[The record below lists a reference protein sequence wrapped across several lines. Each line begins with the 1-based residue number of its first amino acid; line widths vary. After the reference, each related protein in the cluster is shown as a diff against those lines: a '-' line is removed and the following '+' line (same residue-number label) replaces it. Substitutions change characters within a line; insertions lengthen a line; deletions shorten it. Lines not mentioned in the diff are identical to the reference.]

1 MVNLKEVIARRE
13 NKVVYRDGDKKIKLF
28 VENYKKSNIFN
39 EALNQAKVEE
49 ATNLNIPKLLEVSL
63 IDKRWALIYEYIEGE
78 TLSEL
83 MEKYPEKEDE
93 YLELFVN
100 IQLEVLS
107 YEAPLLNRIKD
118 KFKTKLTEA
127 TNIDE
132 NTRYELLQRLEGMQN
147 HNKLCHGDFDPS
159 NIIITKDGKH
169 YIIDWAHVTQ
179 GNASADVAR
188 TFLLFSMSGQDALA
202 GKYLD
207 LFSSK
212 SGIAKSNILRWVP
225 IVAATQKTKGKENEQ
240 EFLNKWIDVVDFQ

>member
-1 MVNLKEVIARRE
+1 MVNLKEEIARRE

-28 VENYKKSNIFN
+28 VEHYKKSNILN

-63 IDKRWALIYEYIEGE
+63 IGKRWALVYEYIEGN

-132 NTRYELLQRLEGMQN
+132 NTRYELLQRLEGMKN
-147 HNKLCHGDFDPS
+147 HKKLCHGDFVPS
-159 NIIITKDGKH
+159 NIIITKEGKH

-188 TFLLFSMSGQDALA
+188 TFLLFSMNGQDALA
-202 GKYLD
+202 SKYLD
-207 LFSSK
+207 LFSAK

-225 IVAATQKTKGKENEQ
+225 IVAATQKTKGRANEQ